1 MHNPKQ
7 QTEITSEIR
16 NRRTFLISLITGVVM
31 LIVTVV
37 YVISRGGQPLSTFLD
52 VRLYAGLVTL
62 IAFISAWLARKG
74 RALLGA
80 GLILVSLY
88 TVVFLASL
96 TFSGISPAAAAI
108 ILAVTLGFTS
118 AAFPTSL
125 GRRVNILA
133 VIVAALPILLDIY
146 GVFRP
151 FPRMTDP
158 TPSLTLGIVA
168 ILAVIYGVLILRQI
182 NTYSLRVRL
191 VLITVGVAAL
201 AVVAVSGYFVYQIYQ
216 LTDSVTALR
225 VVSTA
230 WLILILTLFVTAGIA
245 FLLGNSLTA
254 PLVSLTNTAQK
265 VAAGDLSLQSDIKS
279 NDEIGVLAG
288 AFNNMTGQIHDLIDS
303 LEQRVADRTKALST
317 ATEVSRR
324 LSTILDEKQLVI
336 DVVEQVQAAFNYY
349 HAHIYLLDETSQELV
364 MVGGTG
370 EAGQTM
376 LAKDHKI
383 PKGKGLV
390 GRAAQSNT
398 TLLVPDVSQNPD
410 WLPNPLLPETRSE
423 IAVPISIGD
432 QVLGVLD
439 VQHNVA
445 SGLHQEDANLLESIA
460 NQVAFAVR
468 NARSYTKLHTQAESE
483 MLISSIG
490 QKIQSATTL
499 EGTLQVAVR
508 ELGRA
513 LGVQDTRAVL
523 NPGKTISNKSFVEE
537 K

>member
-7 QTEITSEIR
+7 QTEITDEVR
-16 NRRTFLISLITGVVM
+16 DRRAFLISLSMGILFLVIM
-31 LIVTVV
+31 IV
-37 YVISRGGQPLSTFLD
+37 
-52 VRLYAGLVTL
+52 YAILNHSQSSFWVGETAAVL
-62 IAFISAWLARKG
+62 IAAAALVSAWLARIRK
-74 RALLGA
+74 RVLGVSLILA
-80 GLILVSLY
+80 GVYAAVSLVSLMFAGVGPAIAAVILV
-88 TVVFLASL
+88 TTFGLSL
-96 TFSGISPAAAAI
+96 TV
-108 ILAVTLGFTS
+108 L
-118 AAFPTSL
+118 PTSL
-125 GRRVNILA
+125 VNRANAFALVFA
-133 VIVAALPILLDIY
+133 TLPILLDLY

-151 FPRMTDP
+151 FPRAADP
-158 TPSLTLGIVA
+158 TPALTLGTVA
-168 ILAVIYGVLILRQI
+168 ILAVIYGVLVSRQI

-191 VLITVGVAAL
+191 MLITVGVTAL
-201 AVVAVSGYFVYQIYQ
+201 AVVVVSSYFVYQIYQ
-216 LTDSVTALR
+216 LTNITTALG

-245 FLLGNSLTA
+245 FFLGNSLTA

-303 LEQRVADRTKALST
+303 LEQRVADRTKALATS
-317 ATEVSRR
+317 TEVSRR
-324 LSTILDEKQLVI
+324 LSTILDEKQLAVE
-336 DVVEQVQAAFNYY
+336 VVEQVQSAFNYY
-349 HAHIYLLDETSQELV
+349 HAHIYFLDETGQELL

-376 LAKDHKI
+376 LAKGHKI

-390 GRAAQSNT
+390 GRAAQSNAT
-398 TLLVPDVSQNPD
+398 ILVSDVSQDPD

-423 IAVPISIGD
+423 IAVPISIAD
-432 QVLGVLD
+432 DVLGVLD
-439 VQHNVA
+439 VQHNVTG
-445 SGLHQEDANLLESIA
+445 GLHQEDANLLESIA

-468 NARSYTKLHTQAESE
+468 NARSYTELQSQAESE
-483 MLISSIG
+483 MLISSIS

-513 LGVQDTRAVL
+513 LGAQDTRAML